1 MNGKVLSEE
10 CFIKFQGWLDAE
22 QKYPGLSVCWLFKK
36 YKKAKG
42 QLTND
47 DDDVCQADED
57 E

>member
-1 MNGKVLSEE
+1 MERFFQKNVLLNFKVDWMQNKN
-10 CFIKFQGWLDAE
+10 IR
-22 QKYPGLSVCWLFKK
+22 VCLYVGCLKK
-36 YKKAKG
+36 YKAKG

>member
-1 MNGKVLSEE
+1 MERFFQKNVLLNFKVDWMKHKNIRICL
-10 CFIKFQGWLDAE
+10 CVGW
-22 QKYPGLSVCWLFKK
+22 FKK